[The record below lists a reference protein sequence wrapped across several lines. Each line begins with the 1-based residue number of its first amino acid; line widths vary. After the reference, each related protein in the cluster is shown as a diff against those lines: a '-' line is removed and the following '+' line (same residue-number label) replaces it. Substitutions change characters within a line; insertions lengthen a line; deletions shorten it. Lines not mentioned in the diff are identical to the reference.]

1 MGPPST
7 PSMDWEISTSI
18 PAIER
23 WSLKSRKVAS
33 LQRDSPYCM
42 LRDSQR
48 ICHVVLAL
56 YSTLTGS
63 LFAYLEPSRTRY
75 RRLKSMSLRNGML
88 HPSPFDSPM
97 HIS

>member
-7 PSMDWEISTSI
+7 PRTDWEISTSI

-48 ICHVVLAL
+48 ICHVVSHSIVLDPDRF
-56 YSTLTGS
+56 SVRV
-63 LFAYLEPSRTRY
+63 PRTESY
-75 RRLKSMSLRNGML
+75 
-88 HPSPFDSPM
+88 
-97 HIS
+97 